1 MAALLCLAFLA
12 LLGAAV
18 LLGYTVD
25 SRDPDYSL
33 GKVFTAGRQKDV
45 NDR

>member
-1 MAALLCLAFLA
+1 MAALVFLAFFV

-33 GKVFTAGRQKDV
+33 GKVFTAERPKNGNGR
-45 NDR
+45 